1 MEEKKRK
8 IGVYIC
14 HCGGNI
20 SDHVD
25 VEAVRKQ
32 VEEQYGVTVAKTSM
46 FTCSDSSQ
54 NDMIKDIRELGLD
67 GMVVASC
74 SPKLHLTTFRNMAA
88 RAGLN
93 PFQYVQVN
101 IREQCSW
108 AHADDHEG
116 ATCKAANLVGAGI
129 EKAMRQEALE
139 PIRVTSVKKVLV
151 IGAGIAG
158 LRAAL
163 ALADLGVEVFLI
175 EKESAAGG
183 MVGRLGEMFP
193 AGEKGAELIAFLL
206 AEVKKRANI
215 TLFLNA
221 ELSEKSGHIGEFEL
235 AIRIRTAAPE
245 GPRRGGERTEEAIR
259 IQVGA
264 ILVTSGFAEY
274 EPRQGEYEFGEP
286 GVVTLSAF
294 ERLLREGGERL
305 VHQGREVRKIAFI
318 YCVGSRQGAELENAN
333 RWCSRACCSTATHLA
348 LQAKKKFPRSQSYH
362 FYRDMRTYGKLESL
376 YEDAGKSGALFLRFH
391 EERPPRLEKQGA
403 GWLVTVRD
411 LLTGGEEIAV
421 PVDLVVLVTG
431 MTARANDEL
440 TRVLK
445 LPLGADR
452 FYNEIHPKLR
462 PVETVIDGVY
472 IAGSCQGP
480 KNAGE
485 SVVSSL
491 SAVAKAA
498 ALLVKGYVDLQP
510 FVAFVKPEACVWCGK
525 CEAACP
531 YAAIEKVPYGDKEVA
546 QVVDVLCKGCGACLP
561 VCPLDATQLKGYTDE
576 QIEAMID
583 VLAREAAHAG

>member
-25 VEAVRKQ
+25 VEEVRRRIEK
-32 VEEQYGVTVAKTSM
+32 EYGVTVARTSM
-46 FTCSDSSQ
+46 FTCSDASQ
-54 NDMIKDIRELGLD
+54 NDMIKDIREQGLD

-74 SPKLHLTTFRNMAA
+74 SPKLHLTTFRNMAK

-108 AHADDHEG
+108 AHSDDPEG

-163 ALADLGVEVFLI
+163 ELADLGVEVFLI
-175 EKESAAGG
+175 EKEAAVGG
-183 MVGRLGEMFP
+183 RVARLGEMFP
-193 AGEKGAELIAFLL
+193 AGRNGAELIAMLL
-206 AEVKKRANI
+206 AEAKKRPNI

-221 ELSEKSGHIGEFEL
+221 ELAEKSGHIGEFEL
-235 AIRIRTAAPE
+235 TIRIRNVAAVAD
-245 GPRRGGERTEEAIR
+245 RTEEAVH

-264 ILVTSGFAEY
+264 ILVASGFAEY
-274 EPRQGEYEFGEP
+274 EPRPGEYAYGQP
-286 GVVTLSAF
+286 GVVTLSGLESMLQA
-294 ERLLREGGERL
+294 GGETL
-305 VHQGREVRKIAFI
+305 VHEGREVKKIAFI
-318 YCVGSRQGAELENAN
+318 YCVGSRQSAEIENAN
-333 RWCSRACCSTATHLA
+333 RWCSRYCCSTATHLA
-348 LQAKKKFPRSQSYH
+348 VQAKKRFPGTQSYH
-362 FYRDMRTYGKLESL
+362 FYRDMRTYGKFESL
-376 YEDAGKSGALFLRFH
+376 YEEAGKSGSLFLRFH
-391 EERPPRLEKQGA
+391 EEHPPRVERA
-403 GWLVTVRD
+403 GDSWRVAVQD
-411 LLTGGEEIAV
+411 LLTGGEEISVSA
-421 PVDLVVLVTG
+421 DLVVLVTG
-431 MTARANDEL
+431 MTARPNDGL
-440 TRVLK
+440 TKVLK

-485 SVVSSL
+485 SVISSL
-491 SAVAKAA
+491 AAVAKAA

-510 FVAFVKPEACVWCGK
+510 FVAYVRPEICTWCGK
-525 CEAACP
+525 CQPACP
-531 YAAIEKVPYGDKEVA
+531 YGAIEKVAWGEKEVA

-561 VCPLDATQLKGYTDE
+561 PCPVDATQLKGYTDE

-583 VLAREAAHAG
+583 VLAREAAHEG

>member
-25 VEAVRKQ
+25 VEEVRRRIEK
-32 VEEQYGVTVAKTSM
+32 EYGVTVARTSM
-46 FTCSDSSQ
+46 FTCSDASQ
-54 NDMIKDIRELGLD
+54 NDMIRDIQEQGLD

-74 SPKLHLTTFRNMAA
+74 SPKLHLATFRNMST

-108 AHADDHEG
+108 AHSDDHEG

-129 EKAMRQEALE
+129 EKAMRQEALQ
-139 PIRVTSVKKVLV
+139 PIRVTSVKRVLV

-163 ALADLGVEVFLI
+163 ELADLGVEVFLV
-175 EKESAAGG
+175 EKEPAAGG
-183 MVGRLGEMFP
+183 MVARLGEMFP
-193 AGEKGAELIAFLL
+193 AGRNGAELIAMLL
-206 AEVKKRANI
+206 AEVRKRANI
-215 TLFLNA
+215 TLFLNS
-221 ELSEKSGHIGEFEL
+221 ELAEKSGHIGEFEL
-235 AIRIRTAAPE
+235 AIRIRPA
-245 GPRRGGERTEEAIR
+245 GGAEETVR

-274 EPRQGEYEFGEP
+274 APKPGEYAWGQP
-286 GVVTLSAF
+286 GVVTLSEF
-294 ERLLREGGERL
+294 ERLLQDAGERL
-305 VHQGREVRKIAFI
+305 VHDGREVKSIAFI
-318 YCVGSRQGAELENAN
+318 YCVGSRQGAEIENGN
-333 RWCSRACCSTATHLA
+333 RWCSRTCCSTATHLA
-348 LQAKKKFPRSQSYH
+348 VQTRKKYPQSRSYH
-362 FYRDMRTYGKLESL
+362 FYRDMRTYGKFESL
-376 YEDAGKSGALFLRFH
+376 YEDAGKSGAIFLRFDA
-391 EERPPRLEKQGA
+391 ERPPRLEKASDSWQ
-403 GWLVTVRD
+403 VSVHD
-411 LLTGGEEIAV
+411 LLTGGGEVAV
-421 PVDLVVLVTG
+421 PADLVVLVTG
-431 MTARANDEL
+431 MEARPNDEL

-491 SAVAKAA
+491 AAVAKAA
-498 ALLVKGYVDLQP
+498 ALLIKGYVDLQP
-510 FVAFVKPEACVWCGK
+510 FVAYVKADVCTWCGK
-525 CEAACP
+525 CTAACP
-531 YAAIEKVPYGDKEVA
+531 YGAIEKVNYGDKEVA

-583 VLAREAAHAG
+583 CLAREAAREG

>member
-32 VEEQYGVTVAKTSM
+32 VEERFGVTVARTSM
-46 FTCSDSSQ
+46 FTCSDASQ
-54 NDMIKDIRELGLD
+54 NEMIKDIREQGLD

-74 SPKLHLTTFRNMAA
+74 SPKLHLATFRNMST

-108 AHADDHEG
+108 AHSDDHEG
-116 ATCKAANLVGAGI
+116 ATCKAASLVGAGI
-129 EKAMRQEALE
+129 EKVLGQEALQ

-163 ALADLGVEVFLI
+163 ELADLDVEVFVI
-175 EKESAAGG
+175 EKEAAAGG
-183 MVGRLGEMFP
+183 MVERWGEMFP
-193 AGEKGAELIAFLL
+193 AAKTGSVLIADLL
-206 AEVKKRANI
+206 AEVKKRPNI

-235 AIRIRTAAPE
+235 AIRIKPVLTGA
-245 GPRRGGERTEEAIR
+245 EETVR

-264 ILVTSGFAEY
+264 ILVASGFTEY
-274 EPRQGEYEFGEP
+274 GPKPGEYEFGRP
-286 GVVTLSAF
+286 GVVTLSEF
-294 ERLLREGGERL
+294 EGLLHGDRDRLL
-305 VHQGREVRKIAFI
+305 HDGREIKKIAFI
-318 YCVGSRQGAELENAN
+318 YCVGSRQGAETENAN
-333 RWCSRACCSTATHLA
+333 RYCSRTCCSTATHLSV
-348 LQAKKKFPRSQSYH
+348 LAKKKYPQSQSYH
-362 FYRDMRTYGKLESL
+362 FYRDMRTYGKFESL
-376 YEDAGKSGALFLRFH
+376 YEESGKSGSLFLRFDD
-391 EERPPRLEKQGA
+391 EQPPRLSRENDS
-403 GWLVTVRD
+403 WLVTVRD
-411 LLTGGEEIAV
+411 LSSGGDEIAV
-421 PVDLVVLVTG
+421 AVDLVVLVTG
-431 MTARANDEL
+431 MTARQNDEL
-440 TRVLK
+440 TRILK

-491 SAVAKAA
+491 AAVAKAA
-498 ALLVKGYVDLQP
+498 ALLIKGYVDLQP
-510 FVAFVKPEACVWCGK
+510 FVAYVKSDLCVWCGK
-525 CEAACP
+525 CAAACP
-531 YAAIEKVPYGDKEVA
+531 YSAIEKVPYGDKEVA
-546 QVVDVLCKGCGACLP
+546 QVTDVLCKGCGACLP

-576 QIEAMID
+576 QIEAMIG
-583 VLAREAAHAG
+583 VLAREAVHAG

>member
-25 VEAVRKQ
+25 VESVRRQ
-32 VEEQYGVTVAKTSM
+32 VEEKYGVTVARTSM
-46 FTCSDSSQ
+46 FTCSDASQ
-54 NDMIKDIRELGLD
+54 NDMIRDIRELGLD

-74 SPKLHLTTFRNMAA
+74 SPKLHLTTFRNMST

-108 AHADDHEG
+108 AHSDDHEG
-116 ATCKAANLVGAGI
+116 ATCKAAGLVGAGI
-129 EKAMRQEALE
+129 EKAMRQEALQ
-139 PIRVTSVKKVLV
+139 PIRVTSVKRVLV

-163 ALADLGVEVFLI
+163 ELADLGVEVFLI
-175 EKESAAGG
+175 EKEAAAGG
-183 MVGRLGEMFP
+183 QVAKLGEMFP
-193 AGEKGAELIAFLL
+193 AGKKGAELIAALL
-206 AEVKKRANI
+206 DEVKKRANI

-221 ELSEKSGHIGEFEL
+221 ELAEKSGHIGEFDL
-235 AIRIRTAAPE
+235 TILIRSAAA
-245 GPRRGGERTEEAIR
+245 RRTEETVR

-264 ILVTSGFAEY
+264 ILVASGFAEY
-274 EPRQGEYEFGEP
+274 EPKHGEYAFGQP
-286 GVVTLSAF
+286 GVVTLSEF
-294 ERLLREGGERL
+294 ERLLRESGERL
-305 VHQGREVRKIAFI
+305 LHDGREVKKIAFI
-318 YCVGSRQGAELENAN
+318 YCVGSRQNAETENAN
-333 RWCSRACCSTATHLA
+333 RWCSRYCCTTATHLA
-348 LQAKKKFPRSQSYH
+348 VLARMKFPAARSYH
-362 FYRDMRTYGKLESL
+362 FFRDMRTYGKFESL
-376 YEDAGKSGALFLRFH
+376 YEEAGKTGSLFLRFH
-391 EERPPRLEKQGA
+391 EERPPRVERDGD
-403 GWLVTVRD
+403 GWLVTVQD
-411 LLTGGEEIAV
+411 LATGGAEVGV
-421 PVDLVVLVTG
+421 PADLVVLVTG
-431 MTARANDEL
+431 MTARPNDEL
-440 TRVLK
+440 TRLLK

-472 IAGSCQGP
+472 IAGSCQAP

-485 SVVSSL
+485 SVISSL

-510 FVAFVKPEACVWCGK
+510 FVAFVRPEICTWCGK
-525 CEAACP
+525 CQPACP
-531 YAAIEKVPYGDKEVA
+531 YGAIEKVAYGDKEVA
-546 QVVDVLCKGCGACLP
+546 QVIDVLCKGCGACLP
-561 VCPLDATQLKGYTDE
+561 PCPLDATQLKGYTDE

-583 VLAREAAHAG
+583 VLAREAAYEG

>member
-25 VEAVRKQ
+25 VEEVRKRI
-32 VEEQYGVTVAKTSM
+32 EKEYGVTVARTSM
-46 FTCSDSSQ
+46 FTCSDASQ
-54 NDMIKDIRELGLD
+54 NEMMKDIQEQGLD

-74 SPKLHLTTFRNMAA
+74 SPKLHLATFRNMST

-108 AHADDHEG
+108 AHSDDHEG

-129 EKAMRQEALE
+129 EKAMRQEALQ
-139 PIRVTSVKKVLV
+139 PIRVTSVKRVLV

-163 ALADLGVEVFLI
+163 ELADLGVEVFLV
-175 EKESAAGG
+175 EKEAAVGG
-183 MVGRLGEMFP
+183 QVARLGEMFP
-193 AGEKGAELIAFLL
+193 AGNKGAELIAMLL
-206 AEVKKRANI
+206 GEVRKRPNI

-221 ELSEKSGHIGEFEL
+221 ELAGKSGHIGEFEL
-235 AIRIRTAAPE
+235 EIRIRPVAGA
-245 GPRRGGERTEEAIR
+245 EETVR

-264 ILVTSGFAEY
+264 ILVASGFAEY
-274 EPRQGEYEFGEP
+274 EPKPGEYAFGQP
-286 GVVTLSAF
+286 GVVTLAEF
-294 ERLLREGGERL
+294 ERLLQAGGEQL
-305 VHQGREVRKIAFI
+305 LHDGREVKKIAFI
-318 YCVGSRQGAELENAN
+318 YCVGSRQGAETENGN
-333 RWCSRACCSTATHLA
+333 RWCSRYCCSTATHLA
-348 LQAKKKFPRSQSYH
+348 VLARKKFPAARSYH
-362 FYRDMRTYGKLESL
+362 FYRDMRTYGKFESL
-376 YEDAGKSGALFLRFH
+376 YEEAGKSGSVFLRFH
-391 EERPPRLEKQGA
+391 EERPPRVEREGDS
-403 GWLVTVRD
+403 WLVTVQD
-411 LLTGGEEIAV
+411 LATGGAEVGV
-421 PVDLVVLVTG
+421 PADLVVLVTG
-431 MTARANDEL
+431 MTARPNDEL

-498 ALLVKGYVDLQP
+498 ALLIKGYVDLQP
-510 FVAFVKPEACVWCGK
+510 FVAYVKADLCAWCGK
-525 CEAACP
+525 CAAACP
-531 YAAIEKVPYGDKEVA
+531 YSAIEKIPYGDKEVA

-583 VLAREAAHAG
+583 VLAREAAHEG

>member
-32 VEEQYGVTVAKTSM
+32 VEEQYGVSVAKTSM
-46 FTCSDSSQ
+46 FTCSDASQ
-54 NDMIKDIRELGLD
+54 NDMIKDIKEQGLD

-74 SPKLHLTTFRNMAA
+74 SPKLHLTTFRNMST

-108 AHADDHEG
+108 AHSDDHEG

-129 EKAMRQEALE
+129 EKAMRQEALQ

-163 ALADLGVEVFLI
+163 ELADLGVEVFLI
-175 EKESAAGG
+175 EKEPEVGG
-183 MVGRLGEMFP
+183 MVARLGEMFP
-193 AGEKGAELIAFLL
+193 AGKNGAELIATLL
-206 AEVKKRANI
+206 AEVKKRVNI

-221 ELSEKSGHIGEFEL
+221 ELAEKSGHIGEFEL
-235 AIRIRTAAPE
+235 AIRIRPAAAA
-245 GPRRGGERTEEAIR
+245 GGEETVR

-264 ILVTSGFAEY
+264 ILVTSGFSEY
-274 EPRQGEYEFGEP
+274 EPRPGEFAYGQA
-286 GVVTLSAF
+286 GVLTLSRF
-294 ERLLREGGERL
+294 ERLLRESGERL
-305 VHQGREVRKIAFI
+305 LHDGREVRNIAFI
-318 YCVGSRQGAELENAN
+318 YCVGSRQNHESENAN
-333 RWCSRACCSTATHLA
+333 YYCSRHCCSTATHLA
-348 LQAKKKFPRSQSYH
+348 VQTKKKYPMTQCYH
-362 FYRDMRTYGKLESL
+362 FYRDMRTYGKFESL
-376 YEDAGKSGALFLRFH
+376 YEDAGKSGVIFLRFH
-391 EERPPRLEKQGA
+391 EEHPPCVEQA
-403 GWLVTVRD
+403 GNSWQVTVRD
-411 LLTGGEEIAV
+411 LLTGGDEIVV
-421 PVDLVVLVTG
+421 PADLVVLVTG
-431 MTARANDEL
+431 MTARRNDEL

-445 LPLGADR
+445 LPLGTDR

-498 ALLVKGYVDLQP
+498 ALLIKGYVDLQP
-510 FVAFVKPEACVWCGK
+510 FVAFVRSELCIWCGK

-531 YAAIEKVPYGDKEVA
+531 YSAIEKIPYGDKEVA

-583 VLAREAAHAG
+583 ILAREGTHAG

>member
-1 MEEKKRK
+1 MEVKKSK

-32 VEEQYGVTVAKTSM
+32 VEEQYGVTVARTSM
-46 FTCSDSSQ
+46 FTCSDASQ
-54 NDMIKDIRELGLD
+54 NDMIKDIKEQGLD
-67 GMVVASC
+67 GLVVASC
-74 SPKLHLTTFRNMAA
+74 SPKLHLMTFRNMSK

-108 AHADDHEG
+108 AHSDDHKG

-129 EKAMRQEALE
+129 EKAMRQEALQ
-139 PIRVTSVKKVLV
+139 PIRVTSVKKVLI

-158 LRAAL
+158 MRAAL
-163 ALADLGVEVFLI
+163 ELADLGVEVFLI

-183 MVGRLGEMFP
+183 MVGKLGEMFP
-193 AGEKGAELIAFLL
+193 AGKKGAELIAGLL
-206 AEVKKRANI
+206 AEIRKRPNI

-221 ELSEKSGHIGEFEL
+221 ELIEKSGHIGEFEL
-235 AIRIRTAAPE
+235 AIMIKATQAGAARPE
-245 GPRRGGERTEEAIR
+245 ETVR
-259 IQVGA
+259 IQAGA
-264 ILVTSGFAEY
+264 ILVTSGFSEY
-274 EPRQGEYEFGEP
+274 GPQPGEFAFGQP
-286 GVVTLSAF
+286 GVVRLSAF
-294 ERLLREGGERL
+294 ENMLQRSGEKL
-305 VHQGREVRKIAFI
+305 VHDGREIKKVAFI
-318 YCVGSRQGAELENAN
+318 YCVGSRQKAGPENPN
-333 RWCSRACCSTATHLA
+333 RYCSRACCSTATHLSV
-348 LQAKKKFPRSQSYH
+348 LAKKKFPQSQSYH
-362 FYRDMRTYGKLESL
+362 FYRDMRTYGKFESL
-376 YEDAGKSGALFLRFH
+376 YEESGKSGSVFLRFH
-391 EERPPRLEKQGA
+391 EDRPPQLSRA
-403 GWLVTVRD
+403 GDSWLVTVND
-411 LLTGGEEIAV
+411 LSTGGEEIVVA
-421 PVDLVVLVTG
+421 VDLVVLVTG
-431 MTARANDEL
+431 MTASQNDTL

-445 LPLGADR
+445 LPLGSDR
-452 FYNEIHPKLR
+452 FFNEIHPKLR

-510 FVAFVKPEACVWCGK
+510 FVAYVKPELCVWCGK
-525 CEAACP
+525 CAAACP
-531 YAAIEKVPYGDKEVA
+531 YSAIEKVPYGEKEAA

-561 VCPLDATQLKGYTDE
+561 ACPLDATQLKGYTDE
-576 QIEAMID
+576 QMEAMID
-583 VLAREAAHAG
+583 VLAHEASHAG

>member
-1 MEEKKRK
+1 MMEEKKRK

-25 VEAVRKQ
+25 VEAVRRQ
-32 VEEQYGVTVAKTSM
+32 VEEQYNITVARTSM
-46 FTCSDSSQ
+46 FTCSDASQ
-54 NDMIKDIRELGLD
+54 NDMIKDIQEQGLD

-74 SPKLHLTTFRNMAA
+74 SPKLHLMTFRNMAK

-108 AHADDHEG
+108 AHSDDHAG

-129 EKAMRQEALE
+129 EKVMRQEALQ
-139 PIRVTSVKKVLV
+139 PIRVTSVKKVLI

-158 LRAAL
+158 LRSAL
-163 ALADLGVEVFLI
+163 ELADLGVEVFLV
-175 EKESAAGG
+175 EKEAVVGG
-183 MVGRLGEMFP
+183 MVGKLGEMFP
-193 AGEKGAELIAFLL
+193 AGKDGAELIAGLL
-206 AEVKKRANI
+206 AEIKKRANI

-221 ELSEKSGHIGEFEL
+221 ELAEKSGHIGEFEL
-235 AIRIRTAAPE
+235 AIRIQAPPAAASLPE
-245 GPRRGGERTEEAIR
+245 ETVR

-264 ILVTSGFAEY
+264 ILVASGFAEY
-274 EPRQGEYEFGEP
+274 VPKPSEFSFGRP
-286 GVVTLSAF
+286 GIMPLSEF
-294 ERLLREGGERL
+294 ERLLQVSGERL
-305 VHQGREVRKIAFI
+305 LHDGREISKIAFI
-318 YCVGSRQGAELENAN
+318 YCVGSRQKAELEDAN
-333 RWCSRACCSTATHLA
+333 RYCSRYCCSTATHLSVRT
-348 LQAKKKFPRSQSYH
+348 KKKFPLSQSYH
-362 FYRDMRTYGKLESL
+362 FYRDMRTYGKFESL
-376 YEDAGKSGALFLRFH
+376 YEDSGKSGSVFLRFH
-391 EERPPRLEKQGA
+391 EDRPPLLSRENGS
-403 GWLVTVRD
+403 WLVTADD
-411 LLTGGEEIAV
+411 LSTGGEEIAV
-421 PVDLVVLVTG
+421 AVDLVVLVTG
-431 MTARANDEL
+431 MTARPNDEL
-440 TRVLK
+440 TKVLK

-472 IAGSCQGP
+472 ITGSCQGP

-510 FVAFVKPEACVWCGK
+510 FVAYVKNELCVWCGK
-525 CEAACP
+525 CAAACP
-531 YAAIEKVPYGDKEVA
+531 YSAIEKIPYGDKEVA

-561 VCPLDATQLKGYTDE
+561 ACPLDATQLKGYTDE
-576 QIEAMID
+576 QVEAMID
-583 VLAREAAHAG
+583 VLAHEASHGR

>member
-25 VEAVRKQ
+25 VEEVRRRIEK
-32 VEEQYGVTVAKTSM
+32 EYGVTVAKTSM
-46 FTCSDSSQ
+46 FTCSDASQ
-54 NDMIKDIRELGLD
+54 TEMMKDIQEQGLD

-74 SPKLHLTTFRNMAA
+74 SPKLHLTTFRNMST

-108 AHADDHEG
+108 AHSDDHEG

-129 EKAMRQEALE
+129 EKALRQEALQ

-158 LRAAL
+158 LRAAIE
-163 ALADLGVEVFLI
+163 LADLGVEVFVV
-175 EKESAAGG
+175 EREASGGGQVAA
-183 MVGRLGEMFP
+183 LGEMFP
-193 AGEKGAELIAFLL
+193 AGKVGSELTASLL
-206 AEVKKRANI
+206 AEARRRPNV

-221 ELSEKSGHIGEFEL
+221 ELAAKSGHIGEFEL
-235 AIRIRTAAPE
+235 AIRVRPPGAA
-245 GPRRGGERTEEAIR
+245 EETVR

-264 ILVTSGFAEY
+264 ILVATGFAEY
-274 EPRQGEYEFGEP
+274 EPKPGEYAFGQP
-286 GVVTLSAF
+286 GVVTLSQF
-294 ERLLREGGERL
+294 EKLLQEGNGRLLHE
-305 VHQGREVRKIAFI
+305 GREVRTVAFL
-318 YCVGSRQGAELENAN
+318 YCVGSRQCGEGEDLN
-333 RWCSRACCSTATHLA
+333 RWCSRYCCSAACHQAVLA
-348 LQAKKKFPRSQSYH
+348 ARKFPGVRSYH
-362 FYRDMRTYGKLESL
+362 FYRDMRTYGKFETI
-376 YEDAGKSGALFLRFH
+376 YEEAGKAGAVFLRFH
-391 EERPPRLEKQGA
+391 EERPPRVERDGDSLRVVVQ
-403 GWLVTVRD
+403 D
-411 LLTGGEEIAV
+411 LLTGGDEVAV
-421 PVDLVVLVTG
+421 AADLVVLVTG
-431 MTARANDEL
+431 MTARPNDAL

-472 IAGSCQGP
+472 IAGACQGP

-498 ALLVKGYVDLQP
+498 ALLIKGYVDLQP
-510 FVAFVKPEACVWCGK
+510 FVAYVQADTCTWCGK
-525 CEAACP
+525 CQPACP
-531 YAAIEKVPYGDKEVA
+531 YGAIEKVAYGDKEVA
-546 QVVDVLCKGCGACLP
+546 RVVDVLCKGCGACLP
-561 VCPLDATQLKGYTDE
+561 PCPVDATQLKGYTDG
-576 QIEAMID
+576 QVEAMID
-583 VLAREAAHAG
+583 VLAREAEHER

>member
-25 VEAVRKQ
+25 VEEVRRRIEK
-32 VEEQYGVTVAKTSM
+32 EYGVTVAKTSM
-46 FTCSDSSQ
+46 FTCSDASQ
-54 NDMIKDIRELGLD
+54 TEMMKDIQEQGLD

-74 SPKLHLTTFRNMAA
+74 SPKLHLTTFRNMST

-108 AHADDHEG
+108 AHSDDHEG

-129 EKAMRQEALE
+129 EKALRQEALQ

-158 LRAAL
+158 LRAAIE
-163 ALADLGVEVFLI
+163 LADLGVEVFVV
-175 EKESAAGG
+175 EREASGGGQVAA
-183 MVGRLGEMFP
+183 LGEMFP
-193 AGEKGAELIAFLL
+193 AGKVGSELAASLL
-206 AEVKKRANI
+206 AEARRRPNV

-221 ELSEKSGHIGEFEL
+221 ELAEKSGHIGEFEL
-235 AIRIRTAAPE
+235 AIRVRPPGAA
-245 GPRRGGERTEEAIR
+245 EETVR

-264 ILVTSGFAEY
+264 ILVATGFAEY
-274 EPRQGEYEFGEP
+274 EPKPGEYAFGQP
-286 GVVTLSAF
+286 GVVTLSQF
-294 ERLLREGGERL
+294 EKLLQEGDGRLL
-305 VHQGREVRKIAFI
+305 HQGREVRTVAFI
-318 YCVGSRQGAELENAN
+318 YCVGSRQCGEGEDLN
-333 RWCSRACCSTATHLA
+333 RWCSRYCCSAACHQAVLA
-348 LQAKKKFPRSQSYH
+348 ARKFPGVRSYH
-362 FYRDMRTYGKLESL
+362 FYRDMRTYGKFETI
-376 YEDAGKSGALFLRFH
+376 YEEAGKAGAVFLRFH
-391 EERPPRLEKQGA
+391 EERPPRVERDGDSLRVVVQ
-403 GWLVTVRD
+403 D
-411 LLTGGEEIAV
+411 LLTGGDEVAV
-421 PVDLVVLVTG
+421 AADLVVLVTG
-431 MTARANDEL
+431 MTARPNDAL

-472 IAGSCQGP
+472 IAGACQGP

-498 ALLVKGYVDLQP
+498 ALLIKGYVDLQP
-510 FVAFVKPEACVWCGK
+510 FVAYVQADTCTWCGK
-525 CEAACP
+525 CQPACP
-531 YAAIEKVPYGDKEVA
+531 YGAIEKVAYGDKEVA
-546 QVVDVLCKGCGACLP
+546 RVVDVLCKGCGACLP
-561 VCPLDATQLKGYTDE
+561 PCPVDATQLKGYTDG
-576 QIEAMID
+576 QVEAMID
-583 VLAREAAHAG
+583 VLAREAEHER

>member
-1 MEEKKRK
+1 MENKRK

-20 SDHVD
+20 SDQVD

-32 VEEQYGVTVAKTSM
+32 VEKQYGVTVARTSM
-46 FTCSDSSQ
+46 FTCSDASQ
-54 NDMIKDIRELGLD
+54 QDMIKDIKEQGLD

-108 AHADDHEG
+108 AHSDDKEG

-129 EKAMRQEALE
+129 EKAMRQEALQ
-139 PIRVTSVKKVLV
+139 PIRVTSVKKVLI

-163 ALADLGVEVFLI
+163 ELADLGVEVFLI
-175 EKESAAGG
+175 EKESVAGG
-183 MVGRLGEMFP
+183 MVAKLGEMFP
-193 AGEKGAELIAFLL
+193 AGKNGAELIAGLL
-206 AEVKKRANI
+206 AEVKKRPNI
-215 TLFLNA
+215 TLFLNGS
-221 ELSEKSGHIGEFEL
+221 LVEKSGHIGEFEL
-235 AIRIRTAAPE
+235 TIKIKTPKAGAERPE
-245 GPRRGGERTEEAIR
+245 ESVR

-264 ILVTSGFAEY
+264 IMVASGFAEY
-274 EPRQGEYEFGEP
+274 APPADEYAYGQP
-286 GVVTLSAF
+286 GVLTLSEF
-294 ERLLREGGERL
+294 ERLLQENGEL
-305 VHQGREVRKIAFI
+305 LFHQGREAKKIAFI
-318 YCVGSRQGAELENAN
+318 YCVGSRQKAETENAN
-333 RWCSRACCSTATHLA
+333 RYCSRYCCSTATHLA
-348 LQAKKKFPRSQSYH
+348 VLAKKKFPQSQSYH
-362 FYRDMRTYGKLESL
+362 FYRDMRTYGKFESI
-376 YEDAGKSGALFLRFH
+376 YEESGKSGSIFLRFH
-391 EERPPRLEKQGA
+391 EEHPPRLSKDGDA
-403 GWLVTVRD
+403 WLVSVQD
-411 LLTGGEEIAV
+411 LSTGGKEIAV
-421 PVDLVVLVTG
+421 SVDLVVLVTG
-431 MTARANDEL
+431 MTARQNDEL

-445 LPLGADR
+445 LPLGTDR

-472 IAGSCQGP
+472 IVGSCQGP

-491 SAVAKAA
+491 SAVSKAA
-498 ALLVKGYVDLQP
+498 ALLVKGYIDLQP
-510 FVAFVKPEACVWCGK
+510 FVAYVKSEVCVWCGK
-525 CEAACP
+525 CAAACP
-531 YAAIEKVPYGDKEVA
+531 YSALEKIAYGDKEVA

-583 VLAREAAHAG
+583 ILAHEASHAG

>member
-25 VEAVRKQ
+25 VEEVRRRIEK
-32 VEEQYGVTVAKTSM
+32 EYGVTVAKTSM
-46 FTCSDSSQ
+46 FTCSDASQ
-54 NDMIKDIRELGLD
+54 TEMMKDIQEQGLD

-74 SPKLHLTTFRNMAA
+74 SPKLHLTTFRNMST

-108 AHADDHEG
+108 AHSDDHEG

-129 EKAMRQEALE
+129 EKALRQEALQ

-158 LRAAL
+158 LRAAIE
-163 ALADLGVEVFLI
+163 LADLGVEVFVV
-175 EKESAAGG
+175 EREASGGGQVAA
-183 MVGRLGEMFP
+183 LGEMFP
-193 AGEKGAELIAFLL
+193 AGKVGSELAASLL
-206 AEVKKRANI
+206 AEARRRPNV

-221 ELSEKSGHIGEFEL
+221 ELAAKSGHIGEFEL
-235 AIRIRTAAPE
+235 AIRVRPPGAA
-245 GPRRGGERTEEAIR
+245 EETVR

-264 ILVTSGFAEY
+264 ILVATGFAEY
-274 EPRQGEYEFGEP
+274 EPKPGEYAFGQP
-286 GVVTLSAF
+286 GVVTLSQF
-294 ERLLREGGERL
+294 EKLLQEGNGRLLHE
-305 VHQGREVRKIAFI
+305 GREVRSVAFL
-318 YCVGSRQGAELENAN
+318 YCVGSRQCGEGEDLN
-333 RWCSRACCSTATHLA
+333 RWCSRYCCSAACHQAVLA
-348 LQAKKKFPRSQSYH
+348 ARKFPGVRSYH
-362 FYRDMRTYGKLESL
+362 FYRDMRTYGKFETI
-376 YEDAGKSGALFLRFH
+376 YEEAGKAGAVFLRFH
-391 EERPPRLEKQGA
+391 EERPPRVERDGDSLRVVVQ
-403 GWLVTVRD
+403 D
-411 LLTGGEEIAV
+411 LLTGGDEVAV
-421 PVDLVVLVTG
+421 AADLVVLVTG
-431 MTARANDEL
+431 MTARPNDAL

-472 IAGSCQGP
+472 IAGACQGP

-498 ALLVKGYVDLQP
+498 ALLIKGYVDLQP
-510 FVAFVKPEACVWCGK
+510 FVAYVQADTCTWCGK
-525 CEAACP
+525 CQPACP
-531 YAAIEKVPYGDKEVA
+531 YGAIEKVAYGDKEVA
-546 QVVDVLCKGCGACLP
+546 RVVDVLCKGCGACLP
-561 VCPLDATQLKGYTDE
+561 PCPVDATQLKGYTDG
-576 QIEAMID
+576 QVEAMID
-583 VLAREAAHAG
+583 VLAREAEHER

>member
-46 FTCSDSSQ
+46 FTCSDASQ
-54 NDMIKDIRELGLD
+54 NDMIKDIREQGLD

-74 SPKLHLTTFRNMAA
+74 SPKLHLTTFRNMST

-108 AHADDHEG
+108 AHSDDHEG
-116 ATCKAANLVGAGI
+116 ATCKAASLVGAGI

-158 LRAAL
+158 LRSAIE
-163 ALADLGVEVFLI
+163 LADLGVEVFLI
-175 EKESAAGG
+175 EKEPAVGG
-183 MVGRLGEMFP
+183 QVGRLGEMFP
-193 AGEKGAELIAFLL
+193 TGNKGAELIAGLL
-206 AEVKKRANI
+206 VEVKRRAGI

-221 ELSEKSGHIGEFEL
+221 ELAEKSGHIGEFEL
-235 AIRIRTAAPE
+235 TIRIRNAAAAADRSQE
-245 GPRRGGERTEEAIR
+245 TVH
-259 IQVGA
+259 IQAGA

-274 EPRQGEYEFGEP
+274 EPPAGEYEFGQP

-294 ERLLREGGERL
+294 ERLLQDNEGRL
-305 VHQGREVRKIAFI
+305 LHGGREVSNIAFI
-318 YCVGSRQGAELENAN
+318 YCVGSRQSAELENAN
-333 RWCSRACCSTATHLA
+333 RWCSRYCCSTATHLA
-348 LQAKKKFPRSQSYH
+348 LLASRKFPQVRSAH
-362 FYRDMRTYGKLESL
+362 FYRDMRTYGKFESL
-376 YEDAGKSGALFLRFH
+376 YEDAGKAGSLFLRFGA
-391 EERPPRLEKQGA
+391 EQPPRLSRA
-403 GWLVTVRD
+403 GDSWLVTVRD
-411 LLTGGEEIAV
+411 LLTGGEEVAV
-421 PVDLVVLVTG
+421 EADLVVLVTG
-431 MTARANDEL
+431 MTARPNDGL
-440 TRVLK
+440 TRALK

-472 IAGSCQGP
+472 IAGACQGP

-498 ALLVKGYVDLQP
+498 ALLIKGYVDLQP
-510 FVAFVKPEACVWCGK
+510 FVAFVKPEICVWCGK
-525 CEAACP
+525 CAAACP
-531 YAAIEKVPYGDKEVA
+531 YSAIEKVPYGDKEVA
-546 QVVDVLCKGCGACLP
+546 RVTDVLCKGCGACLP

-576 QIEAMID
+576 QVEAMID
-583 VLAREAAHAG
+583 VLAREAAHEG

>member
-1 MEEKKRK
+1 MEERKRK

-25 VEAVRKQ
+25 VEEVRKRI
-32 VEEQYGVTVAKTSM
+32 EKEFGVTVARTSM
-46 FTCSDSSQ
+46 FTCSDASQ
-54 NDMIKDIRELGLD
+54 NDMIKDIREQGLD

-74 SPKLHLTTFRNMAA
+74 SPKLHLATFRNMST

-108 AHADDHEG
+108 AHSDDHEG

-129 EKAMRQEALE
+129 EKVMRQEALQ
-139 PIRVTSVKKVLV
+139 PIRVTSVKRVLV

-158 LRAAL
+158 LRAAIE
-163 ALADLGVEVFLI
+163 LADLGVEVFLV
-175 EKESAAGG
+175 EKEPAAGG
-183 MVGRLGEMFP
+183 MVAQLDEMFP
-193 AGEKGAELIAFLL
+193 AGKNGAELIAMLL
-206 AEVKKRANI
+206 AEVKKRPNI

-235 AIRIRTAAPE
+235 AIRIRTAAAS
-245 GPRRGGERTEEAIR
+245 GTEETVR

-264 ILVTSGFAEY
+264 ILVASGFAEY
-274 EPRQGEYEFGEP
+274 VPRPGEHAWGQP
-286 GVVTLSAF
+286 GVVTLSQF
-294 ERLLREGGERL
+294 ERLLRQEGETL
-305 VHQGREVRKIAFI
+305 VHDGREVRTIAFI
-318 YCVGSRQGAELENAN
+318 YCVGSRQGAGVENGN
-333 RWCSRACCSTATHLA
+333 RWCSRYCCSSATHLA
-348 LQAKKKFPRSQSYH
+348 VQARKKFPLSRSYH

-376 YEDAGKSGALFLRFH
+376 YEEAGKTGSIFLRFH
-391 EERPPRLEKQGA
+391 EERPPRVEKA
-403 GWLVTVRD
+403 GDSWRVTVQD
-411 LLTGGEEIAV
+411 LLTGGDEVAV
-421 PVDLVVLVTG
+421 PADLVVLVTG
-431 MTARANDEL
+431 MEARPNDDL

-498 ALLVKGYVDLQP
+498 ALLIKGYVDLQP
-510 FVAFVKPEACVWCGK
+510 FVAYVKADFCAWCGQ
-525 CEAACP
+525 CAAACP
-531 YAAIEKVPYGDKEVA
+531 YSAIEKVPYGDKEVA
-546 QVVDVLCKGCGACLP
+546 QVVDVLCKGCGACMP

-576 QIEAMID
+576 QIEAMIE
-583 VLAREAAHAG
+583 VLAREAAHEG

>member
-1 MEEKKRK
+1 MEETKRK

-46 FTCSDSSQ
+46 FTCSDASQ
-54 NDMIKDIRELGLD
+54 NDMIKDIREQGLD

-108 AHADDHEG
+108 AHSDDHEG

-151 IGAGIAG
+151 VGAGIAG
-158 LRAAL
+158 MRAAL
-163 ALADLGVEVFLI
+163 ALADLGVEVFMI
-175 EKESAAGG
+175 EKEPAVGG
-183 MVGRLGEMFP
+183 MVARLGEMFP
-193 AGEKGAELIAFLL
+193 AGEKGAELIAGLL
-206 AEVKKRANI
+206 AEVKKRDNI

-235 AIRIRTAAPE
+235 TIRIRTAAA
-245 GPRRGGERTEEAIR
+245 ERTEETVR

-264 ILVTSGFAEY
+264 IVVTSGFSEY
-274 EPRQGEYEFGEP
+274 EPRPGEYAFGEP
-286 GVVTLSAF
+286 GIVTLSRF
-294 ERLLREGGERL
+294 ERLLQDGGERL
-305 VHQGREVRKIAFI
+305 IYNDREVRKIAFI
-318 YCVGSRQGAELENAN
+318 YCVGSRQNAELENAN
-333 RWCSRACCSTATHLA
+333 RWCSRTCCSIATHLA
-348 LQAKKKFPRSQSYH
+348 LQAKKKFPQSRSYH
-362 FYRDMRTYGKLESL
+362 FYRDMRTYGKFESL
-376 YEDAGKSGALFLRFH
+376 YEDAAKSGSVFLRFH
-391 EERPPRLEKQGA
+391 EDHPPRLEKQGD

-421 PVDLVVLVTG
+421 PVDLVVLATG
-431 MTARANDEL
+431 MTARPNDEL

-472 IAGSCQGP
+472 ISGSCQGP

-510 FVAFVKPEACVWCGK
+510 FVAFVKPESCVWCGK
-525 CEAACP
+525 CAAACP
-531 YAAIEKVPYGDKEVA
+531 YAAIEKIPYGDKEVA

>member
-1 MEEKKRK
+1 MGEKKRK

-25 VEAVRKQ
+25 VEEVRRRIEK
-32 VEEQYGVTVAKTSM
+32 EYGVTVAKTSM
-46 FTCSDSSQ
+46 FTCSDASQ
-54 NDMIKDIRELGLD
+54 NDMIKDIREQGLD

-74 SPKLHLTTFRNMAA
+74 SPKLHLTTFRNMST

-108 AHADDHEG
+108 AHSDDHEG

-129 EKAMRQEALE
+129 EKALRQEALQ

-163 ALADLGVEVFLI
+163 ELADLGVEVFLI
-175 EKESAAGG
+175 EKEASAGG
-183 MVGRLGEMFP
+183 RVAQLGEMFP
-193 AGEKGAELIAFLL
+193 AGRNGAELIAMLL
-206 AEVKKRANI
+206 AEIRKRANI

-221 ELSEKSGHIGEFEL
+221 ELAEKSGHIGEFEL
-235 AIRIRTAAPE
+235 TIRIRNAAAVTDRPE
-245 GPRRGGERTEEAIR
+245 ETIR

-264 ILVTSGFAEY
+264 ILVTSGFSEY
-274 EPRQGEYEFGEP
+274 EPKPGEYEYGQP
-286 GVVTLSAF
+286 GVVTLSEF
-294 ERLLREGGERL
+294 ERLLQGEAEKL
-305 VHQGREVRKIAFI
+305 VNEGREVKKVAFV
-318 YCVGSRQGAELENAN
+318 YCVGSRQSAETEGAN
-333 RWCSRACCSTATHLA
+333 RWCSRYCCSTATHLA
-348 LQAKKKFPRSQSYH
+348 VQAKKKFPGTQSYH
-362 FYRDMRTYGKLESL
+362 FYRDMRTYGKFESL
-376 YEDAGKSGALFLRFH
+376 YEEAGKTGSIFLRFH
-391 EERPPRLEKQGA
+391 EEHPPRVEKA
-403 GWLVTVRD
+403 GDAWLVTVQD
-411 LLTGGEEIAV
+411 LLTGGDEVVVEA
-421 PVDLVVLVTG
+421 DLVVLVTG
-431 MTARANDEL
+431 MTARPNDGL
-440 TRVLK
+440 TKVLK

-491 SAVAKAA
+491 SAVSKAA
-498 ALLVKGYVDLQP
+498 SLLIKGYVDLQP
-510 FVAFVKPEACVWCGK
+510 FVAYVKADVCTWCGK
-525 CEAACP
+525 CQPACP
-531 YAAIEKVPYGDKEVA
+531 YGAIEKVAYGDKEVA

-561 VCPLDATQLKGYTDE
+561 ACPLDATQLKGYSDE

-583 VLAREAAHAG
+583 VLAREAAHEG

>member
-25 VEAVRKQ
+25 VEAVRRQ
-32 VEEQYGVTVAKTSM
+32 VEEKFGVTVARTSM
-46 FTCSDSSQ
+46 FTCSDASQ
-54 NDMIKDIRELGLD
+54 NDMIKDIQEQGLD

-74 SPKLHLTTFRNMAA
+74 SPKLHLTTFRNMST

-108 AHADDHEG
+108 AHSDDHEG

-129 EKAMRQEALE
+129 EKAMRQEALQ
-139 PIRVTSVKKVLV
+139 PIRVTSVKRVLV

-163 ALADLGVEVFLI
+163 ELADLGVEVFLI
-175 EKESAAGG
+175 EKEAAVGG
-183 MVGRLGEMFP
+183 QVAKLGEMFP
-193 AGEKGAELIAFLL
+193 AGKKGVELIAALL
-206 AEVKKRANI
+206 DEVKKRANI

-221 ELSEKSGHIGEFEL
+221 ELAEKSGHIGEFEL
-235 AIRIRTAAPE
+235 AIRIKPAAA
-245 GPRRGGERTEEAIR
+245 GAEETVR

-264 ILVTSGFAEY
+264 ILVASGFAEY
-274 EPRQGEYEFGEP
+274 EPKPGEYAFGQP
-286 GVVTLSAF
+286 GVLTLSEF
-294 ERLLREGGERL
+294 ERLLQEGGEKL
-305 VHQGREVRKIAFI
+305 LHNGREVQTVALI
-318 YCVGSRQGAELENAN
+318 YCVGSRQSAETENAN
-333 RWCSRACCSTATHLA
+333 RWCSRFCCSTATHLA
-348 LQAKKKFPRSQSYH
+348 VQAKKKFPGIRSYH
-362 FYRDMRTYGKLESL
+362 FYRDMRTYGKFESI
-376 YEDAGKSGALFLRFH
+376 YEEAGKSGSIFLRFH
-391 EERPPRLEKQGA
+391 EERPPRVERDGDS
-403 GWLVTVRD
+403 WLVAVHD
-411 LLTGGEEIAV
+411 LATGGAEIGV
-421 PVDLVVLVTG
+421 PADLVVLVTG
-431 MTARANDEL
+431 MMARANDEL
-440 TRVLK
+440 TKVLK
-445 LPLGADR
+445 LPIGTDR

-498 ALLVKGYVDLQP
+498 ALLIKGYVDLQP
-510 FVAFVKPEACVWCGK
+510 FVAFVKADLCTWCGK
-525 CEAACP
+525 CQPACP
-531 YAAIEKVPYGDKEVA
+531 YGAIEKVAYGDKEVA

-561 VCPLDATQLKGYTDE
+561 PCPLDATQLKGYTDE

-583 VLAREAAHAG
+583 VLAREASHEGY

>member
-1 MEEKKRK
+1 MEERKRK

-25 VEAVRKQ
+25 VEEVRRRIEK
-32 VEEQYGVTVAKTSM
+32 EYDVTVARTSM
-46 FTCSDSSQ
+46 FTCSDASQ
-54 NDMIKDIRELGLD
+54 NEMMKDIQEQGLD

-74 SPKLHLTTFRNMAA
+74 SPKLHLTTFRNMST

-108 AHADDHEG
+108 AHSDDPEG

-129 EKAMRQEALE
+129 EKALRQEALQ
-139 PIRVTSVKKVLV
+139 PIRVTSVKRVLV

-158 LRAAL
+158 LRAAIE
-163 ALADLGVEVFLI
+163 LADLGVEVFLV
-175 EKESAAGG
+175 EKEAAAGG
-183 MVGRLGEMFP
+183 QVARLGEMFP
-193 AGEKGAELIAFLL
+193 AGKKGAELIAMLL
-206 AEVKKRANI
+206 DEVKKRHNI

-221 ELSEKSGHIGEFEL
+221 ELAGKSGHIGEFEL
-235 AIRIRTAAPE
+235 EIRIRPAPE
-245 GPRRGGERTEEAIR
+245 DPRRGEAGAEETIR

-264 ILVTSGFAEY
+264 ILVASGFAEY
-274 EPRQGEYEFGEP
+274 EPKPGEYAFGEP
-286 GVVTLSAF
+286 RVVTLAEF
-294 ERLLREGGERL
+294 ERLLRESGERL
-305 VHQGREVRKIAFI
+305 LHDGREVKKIAFI
-318 YCVGSRQGAELENAN
+318 YCVGSRQGAETENGN
-333 RWCSRACCSTATHLA
+333 RWCSRYCCSTATHLA
-348 LQAKKKFPRSQSYH
+348 VLARKKFPAARSYH
-362 FYRDMRTYGKLESL
+362 FYRDMRTYGKFESL
-376 YEDAGKSGALFLRFH
+376 YEEAGKSGSVFLRFH
-391 EERPPRLEKQGA
+391 EEHPPRVERDGDS
-403 GWLVTVRD
+403 WLVAVQD
-411 LLTGGEEIAV
+411 LATGGAEVGV
-421 PVDLVVLVTG
+421 PADLVVLVTG
-431 MTARANDEL
+431 MTARPNDEL

-498 ALLVKGYVDLQP
+498 ALLIKGYVDLQP
-510 FVAFVKPEACVWCGK
+510 FVATVKADLCAWCGK
-525 CEAACP
+525 CQPACP
-531 YAAIEKVPYGDKEVA
+531 YGAIEKVPYGDKEVA

-583 VLAREAAHAG
+583 VLAREAAHEG

>member
-25 VEAVRKQ
+25 VEEVRRRIEK
-32 VEEQYGVTVAKTSM
+32 EYGVTVAKTSM
-46 FTCSDSSQ
+46 FTCSDASQ
-54 NDMIKDIRELGLD
+54 NEMMKDIQEQGLD

-74 SPKLHLTTFRNMAA
+74 SPKLHLTTFRNLST

-108 AHADDHEG
+108 AHSDDHQG

-129 EKAMRQEALE
+129 EKALRQEALQ
-139 PIRVTSVKKVLV
+139 PIRVTSVKRVLV

-158 LRAAL
+158 LRAAIE
-163 ALADLGVEVFLI
+163 LADLGVEVFVV
-175 EKESAAGG
+175 EREARTGG
-183 MVGRLGEMFP
+183 WVAELGEMFP
-193 AGEKGAELIAFLL
+193 AGKVGSELAASLL
-206 AEVKKRANI
+206 AEARKRPNV

-221 ELSEKSGHIGEFEL
+221 ERAEKSGHIGEFEL
-235 AIRIRTAAPE
+235 AIRVRPPGLA
-245 GPRRGGERTEEAIR
+245 EETVR

-264 ILVTSGFAEY
+264 MLVTTGFAEY
-274 EPRQGEYEFGEP
+274 EPKPGEYAFGQP
-286 GVVTLSAF
+286 GVVTLSQF
-294 ERLLREGGERL
+294 EKLLQEGDGRLL
-305 VHQGREVRKIAFI
+305 HQGREVRTVAFI
-318 YCVGSRQGAELENAN
+318 YCVGSRQCGEGEDLN
-333 RWCSRACCSTATHLA
+333 RWCSRFCCSAACHQAVLA
-348 LQAKKKFPRSQSYH
+348 ARKFPGVRSYH
-362 FYRDMRTYGKLESL
+362 FYRDMRTYGKFETI
-376 YEDAGKSGALFLRFH
+376 YEEAGKTGSVFLRFH
-391 EERPPRLEKQGA
+391 EERPPRVERDGDSLRVVVQ
-403 GWLVTVRD
+403 D
-411 LLTGGEEIAV
+411 LLTGGDEVALEA
-421 PVDLVVLVTG
+421 DLVVLVTG
-431 MTARANDEL
+431 MTARANDAL

-472 IAGSCQGP
+472 IAGACQGP

-491 SAVAKAA
+491 AAVAKAA
-498 ALLVKGYVDLQP
+498 ALLIKGYVDLQP
-510 FVAFVKPEACVWCGK
+510 FVAYVRADVCTWCGK
-525 CEAACP
+525 CQPACP
-531 YAAIEKVPYGDKEVA
+531 YGAIEKVADGDKEVA
-546 QVVDVLCKGCGACLP
+546 RVIDVLCKGCGACLP
-561 VCPLDATQLKGYTDE
+561 PCPVDATQLKGYTDG
-576 QIEAMID
+576 QVEAMID
-583 VLAREAAHAG
+583 VLAREAEHER

>member
-1 MEEKKRK
+1 MMEEKKRK

-25 VEAVRKQ
+25 VEAVRKRI
-32 VEEQYGVTVAKTSM
+32 EEQYGVTVARTSM
-46 FTCSDSSQ
+46 FTCSDASQ
-54 NDMIKDIRELGLD
+54 NDMIKDIQEQGLD

-74 SPKLHLTTFRNMAA
+74 SPKLHLTTFRNMST

-129 EKAMRQEALE
+129 EKAMGQEALQ
-139 PIRVTSVKKVLV
+139 PIRVTSVKRVLV

-163 ALADLGVEVFLI
+163 ELADLGVEVFLV
-175 EKESAAGG
+175 EKEPEVGG
-183 MVGRLGEMFP
+183 MVGKLGEMFP
-193 AGEKGAELIAFLL
+193 AGRNGAELIAMLL
-206 AEVKKRANI
+206 AEVKKRPRI

-221 ELSEKSGHIGEFEL
+221 ELAEKSGHIGEFEL
-235 AIRIRTAAPE
+235 TIRIRNAGAVA
-245 GPRRGGERTEEAIR
+245 ERSEETVR

-274 EPRQGEYEFGEP
+274 EPKPGEYAWGEP
-286 GVVTLSAF
+286 GVVTLSGF
-294 ERLLREGGERL
+294 ERLLQGNGEQL
-305 VHQGREVRKIAFI
+305 VHNGREVKNIAFI
-318 YCVGSRQGAELENAN
+318 YCVGSRQGAEMENGN
-333 RWCSRACCSTATHLA
+333 RWCSRYCCSTASHLA
-348 LQAKKKFPRSQSYH
+348 VLTKRKYPKARCYH
-362 FYRDMRTYGKLESL
+362 FYRDMRTYGKFESL
-376 YEDAGKSGALFLRFH
+376 YEEAGKSGSIFLRFH
-391 EERPPRLEKQGA
+391 EERPPRLNRGDDSWQ
-403 GWLVTVRD
+403 VTVQD
-411 LLTGGEEIAV
+411 LLTGGDEVVVAA
-421 PVDLVVLVTG
+421 DLVVLVTG
-431 MTARANDEL
+431 MEARPNDEL

-498 ALLVKGYVDLQP
+498 ALLIKGYVDLQP
-510 FVAFVKPEACVWCGK
+510 FVAYVKADICAWCGK
-525 CEAACP
+525 CAAACP
-531 YAAIEKVPYGDKEVA
+531 YSAIEKVAYGDKEVA

-561 VCPLDATQLKGYTDE
+561 VCPLDATQLKGYTDD
-576 QIEAMID
+576 QIEAMIS
-583 VLAREAAHAG
+583 VLAREAVHEK